1 MLSFTVGLTISSI
14 TSSIALSMMR
24 PTPNHSPLIVS
35 TPARSET
42 PSTTSFVTEPSVPL
56 LSSNYF
62 PLDNVSSSESVR
74 GTSRFL
80 PLRPRRREAWR
91 AFQSGAECG
100 PWEYARRQSSLQPS
114 TAIDSLSRFFSLACA
129 PVSASH
135 ARRAR
140 GWGKRQRV
148 GGRSAE
154 ETMNFPTPS
163 RESLCATILY
173 PLSKKS
179 SPSRYIV
186 VCGAGKAFG
195 GQSIGNHLVEIL
207 ELRRTIARRRRTN
220 PFSSVCDSS
229 RSLTI

>member
-1 MLSFTVGLTISSI
+1 MLSFTVGLTISPI

-100 PWEYARRQSSLQPS
+100 PWEYARRQSSHRLFTRRPQAPRLRLYLKIS
-114 TAIDSLSRFFSLACA
+114 PIPDLAEQDFHLLLDVVSNA
-129 PVSASH
+129 PHFRQGLPPRVRQVPVAGVSPEGHGAH
-135 ARRAR
+135 F
-140 GWGKRQRV
+140 V
-148 GGRSAE
+148 G
-154 ETMNFPTPS
+154 
-163 RESLCATILY
+163 
-173 PLSKKS
+173 
-179 SPSRYIV
+179 
-186 VCGAGKAFG
+186 
-195 GQSIGNHLVEIL
+195 
-207 ELRRTIARRRRTN
+207 
-220 PFSSVCDSS
+220 
-229 RSLTI
+229 